1 MLFLRKLI
9 TKTSIL
15 DNFGFTMEKTKI
27 CLVISS
33 LRNGGSER
41 VMSELANSWCTKENI
56 EVFLILL
63 TNQERFYEI
72 DSRVK
77 VVTPSRNY
85 NNFFLSKTLYKIWI
99 LYFIRSSCRNIKP
112 KTVLSFNERYNN
124 IVLLSLLGT
133 KIKTFVSDRNN
144 PDMNIGRV
152 HHFLR
157 NRLYRKCSGIIAQ
170 TEAAKFV
177 LNNNTNNKNIKVIP
191 NPLRNISAGMDG
203 SSSKKKKIILNVGRN
218 VPQKNQLE
226 LLEIFSQCNYK
237 DWKLKILGNGPL
249 HQELIEKTRDLNL
262 QQHVQILDF
271 SKEIDTFYSEATI
284 FAFTSLYEGFPNA
297 LVEAMAHGLPC
308 ISYDCPTGPAD
319 IIKDG
324 VNGFLVRLNDKKQ
337 FQKKLNNLIDSKA
350 LRESISIE
358 SIKVNQKYALK
369 EITDN
374 YLNFILE
381 NDFNY

>member
-1 MLFLRKLI
+1 M
-9 TKTSIL
+9 
-15 DNFGFTMEKTKI
+15 NKTKI

-33 LRNGGSER
+33 LRYGGSER
-41 VMSELANSWCTKENI
+41 VMSELANSWCKKETI

-63 TNQERFYEI
+63 TNQKRFYEI

-77 VVTPSRNY
+77 VITPSKNY
-85 NNFFLSKTLYKIWI
+85 KKNILSKTHYKIWT
-99 LYFIRSSCRNIKP
+99 LYFIRTSCKNINP
-112 KTVLSFNERYNN
+112 NVVLSFNERYNN

-133 KIKTFVSDRNN
+133 KLKTFVSDRNN
-144 PDMNIGRV
+144 PYMNIGKL

-157 NRLYRKCSGIIAQ
+157 NRLYRKCSGVIAQ
-170 TEAAKFV
+170 TETAKKV
-177 LNNNTNNKNIKVIP
+177 LSSNTKNKNIRVIP
-191 NPLRNISAGMDG
+191 NPLHEITTGNNG
-203 SSSKKKKIILNVGRN
+203 SSAKKKKIILNVGRN
-218 VPQKNQLE
+218 VSQKNQLE
-226 LLEIFSQCNYK
+226 LVEIFSHCNYK
-237 DWKLKILGNGPL
+237 DWELKILGNGPL
-249 HQELIEKTRDLNL
+249 NQELIEKTKELNL

-297 LVEAMAHGLPC
+297 LVEAMAYGLPC
-308 ISYDCPTGPAD
+308 VSYDCPTGPAD

-324 VNGFLVRLNDKKQ
+324 VNGFLVGLNDKKQ
-337 FQKKLNNLIDSKA
+337 FQEKLNNLIDSKA

-369 EITDN
+369 KITDN

-381 NDFNY
+381 DEINY

>member
-1 MLFLRKLI
+1 MKDITSKKKIVLI
-9 TKTSIL
+9 VPS
-15 DNFGFTMEKTKI
+15 M
-27 CLVISS
+27 
-33 LRNGGSER
+33 RNGGSER
-41 VMSELANSWCTKENI
+41 VMSELANSWCTEDYI

-63 TNQERFYEI
+63 TNQEKFYEI

-77 VVTPSRNY
+77 VITPEKNY
-85 NNFFLSKTLYKIWI
+85 KKNILSKTLYKIWI
-99 LYFIRSSCRNIKP
+99 FYFIRTRCKDIKP

-144 PDMNIGRV
+144 PYMNIGRV

-157 NRLYRKCSGIIAQ
+157 NRLYRKSSGIIAQ
-170 TEAAKFV
+170 TTTAKKV
-177 LNNNTNNKNIKVIP
+177 LSKNTKNKNIRVIP
-191 NPLRNISAGMDG
+191 NPLRKITSGNNG
-203 SSSKKKKIILNVGRN
+203 SIAKKKKIILNAGRN

-226 LLEIFSQCNYK
+226 LLEIFSQCNYQ
-237 DWKLKILGNGPL
+237 DWELKILGNGPL
-249 HQELIEKTRDLNL
+249 RQELIEKTKELNL

-271 SKEIDTFYSEATI
+271 SKKIDTFYSKANI

-297 LVEAMAHGLPC
+297 LIEAMAHGLPC
-308 ISYDCPTGPAD
+308 VSYDCPTGPAD

-324 VNGFLVRLNDKKQ
+324 LNGFLVGLNDKKQ
-337 FQKKLNNLIDSKA
+337 FQIKLNNLMDSKA

-358 SIKVNQKYALK
+358 SKKVNQKYSLK
-369 EITDN
+369 TITDK

-381 NDFNY
+381 DEINY